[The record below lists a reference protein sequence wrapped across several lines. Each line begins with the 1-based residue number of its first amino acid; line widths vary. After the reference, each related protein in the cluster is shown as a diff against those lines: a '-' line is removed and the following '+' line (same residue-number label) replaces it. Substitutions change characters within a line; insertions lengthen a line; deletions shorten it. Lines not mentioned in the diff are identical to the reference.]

1 MPAPPASGVTVGAAV
16 SAPSGK
22 QIEIGRGDQRVV
34 VVEVGG
40 GLRSYEAGG
49 APVLD
54 AYAENEMCRSG
65 RGQVLLPWPNRL
77 EDGSYEFAG
86 RSHQLPINEVNTR
99 DAIHGLVR
107 WANWSVRE
115 HEDARVVMAHRLHP
129 QPGYPFMLD
138 IAIEYQLSQDGL
150 SVTTTATN
158 VGSSPCP
165 YGAGAHP
172 YLTLG
177 TAVDSLTLRAPG
189 RTVLAENERGI
200 PVGRSPV
207 DGTEYDFR
215 QPRPIGSTRLDDC
228 FTDLERDDDG
238 RARVTL
244 DDAVTL
250 WVDEAYAFLMLF
262 TGDPLPDVH
271 RRSIAV
277 EPMTCPPNAFR
288 TGEALV
294 VLEPGATH
302 IGAWGI
308 TPRG

>member
-1 MPAPPASGVTVGAAV
+1 V

-22 QIEIGRGDQRVV
+22 QIEIGLGDQRVV

-49 APVLD
+49 RPVLD
-54 AYAENEMCRSG
+54 GYAESEMCRSG

-77 EDGSYEFAG
+77 EDGSYEFDG
-86 RSHQLPINEVNTR
+86 QRHQLPINEVDTR

-107 WANWSVRE
+107 WANWTVRE

-138 IAIEYQLSQDGL
+138 IAIEYLVSDDGL

-158 VGSSPCP
+158 VGSRPCP

-177 TAVDSLTLRAPG
+177 MAVDSLSLRAPA
-189 RTVLAENERGI
+189 RTVLVENERGI

-207 DGTEYDFR
+207 EGTEYDFR

-238 RARVTL
+238 RARVSL

-250 WVDEAYAFLMLF
+250 WVDEAYAFVMLF
-262 TGDPLPDVH
+262 TGDPLPDVN

-294 VLEPGATH
+294 VLDPGATH
-302 IGAWGI
+302 TGAWGI
-308 TPRG
+308 TVRG

>member
-1 MPAPPASGVTVGAAV
+1 V

-22 QIEIGRGDQRVV
+22 QIEIGLGDQRVV

-49 APVLD
+49 RPVLD
-54 AYAENEMCRSG
+54 GYAESEMCRSG

-77 EDGSYEFAG
+77 EDGSYEFDG
-86 RSHQLPINEVNTR
+86 QRHQLPINEVDTR

-107 WANWSVRE
+107 WANWTVRE

-138 IAIEYQLSQDGL
+138 IAIEYLVSDDGL

-158 VGSSPCP
+158 VGSRPCP

-177 TAVDSLTLRAPG
+177 MAVDSLSLRAPA
-189 RTVLAENERGI
+189 RTVLVENERGI

-207 DGTEYDFR
+207 EGTEYDFR

-238 RARVTL
+238 RARVSL

-250 WVDEAYAFLMLF
+250 WVDEAYAFVMLF
-262 TGDPLPDVH
+262 TGDPLPDVG

-294 VLEPGATH
+294 VLDPGATH
-302 IGAWGI
+302 TGAWGI
-308 TPRG
+308 TVRG